1 MGTVTMSREDG
12 SDGLAPVLRL
22 EGTGTVPGDTEII

>member
-12 SDGLAPVLRL
+12 SDGLSRCCFLKEPELSPV
-22 EGTGTVPGDTEII
+22 TQK